1 MHTQIQDRVGL
12 LTSSQNVAVEDSLY
26 NSENLLKLQ
35 GRLARTSK
43 SKRLADVILSLV
55 GLFLLGMV
63 FPFIALIIKISS
75 RGPVVFKQDRVGYNG
90 SIFQVYK
97 FRTMHV
103 VQSIHETDG
112 SKPIVTQVGDKR
124 LFAFGTLLRK
134 LNLDELPQLLNV
146 LRGEMSLVGPR
157 PYPVEEASYWTEHIE
172 KFQQRHF
179 VKPGITGLSQVT
191 GYRGGTHD
199 IEHMTE
205 RLRRDLRYIERF
217 SITTDLKIVWKTI
230 LQMLHLN
237 TGAH

>member
-97 FRTMHV
+97 FRTRARIFEFF
-103 VQSIHETDG
+103 SNN
-112 SKPIVTQVGDKR
+112 R
-124 LFAFGTLLRK
+124 
-134 LNLDELPQLLNV
+134 
-146 LRGEMSLVGPR
+146 RGE
-157 PYPVEEASYWTEHIE
+157 
-172 KFQQRHF
+172 
-179 VKPGITGLSQVT
+179 
-191 GYRGGTHD
+191 
-199 IEHMTE
+199 
-205 RLRRDLRYIERF
+205 
-217 SITTDLKIVWKTI
+217 SITTDS
-230 LQMLHLN
+230 
-237 TGAH
+237 GAIFR